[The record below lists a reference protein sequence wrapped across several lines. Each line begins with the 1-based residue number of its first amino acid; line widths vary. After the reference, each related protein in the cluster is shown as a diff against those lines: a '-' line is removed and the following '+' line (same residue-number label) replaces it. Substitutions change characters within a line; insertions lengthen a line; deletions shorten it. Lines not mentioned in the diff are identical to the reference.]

1 MVIAPHIEV
10 DPNRCHGKPIIQGTR
25 VLVNVVLGHVAAG
38 ENFDEIAKA
47 YGIAAEDV
55 QAAVAFAN
63 DVVHRERFY
72 AASK

>member
-10 DPNRCHGKPIIQGTR
+10 DPNRCHGKPVIQGTR

-38 ENFDEIAKA
+38 EKFDEIAKS
-47 YGIAAEDV
+47 YGITVEDV
-55 QAAVAFAN
+55 QAAVSFAN
-63 DVVHRERFY
+63 DVVHREQFY